1 MILVIYIFDYE
12 MDVKFE
18 MLYKSFNTNL
28 VINISL
34 HLNE

>member
-18 MLYKSFNTNL
+18 MLYKPFNTNL

-34 HLNE
+34 YLNE